1 MAHLLYFWE
10 DRSTATRDDVTAA
23 GLGYALGDG
32 LSFGECRS
40 TGPGG
45 RGGICLCRTA
55 ERFGFYP
62 ERQQWRKILN
72 DKGLGLWVGYWLESP
87 PAPEEL
93 ERPKLLPGFPVTLL
107 DGETYQIPAAYEW
120 REHDDRLKWSESLPA
135 TADIDAKGEWSR
147 GPVRPEYRR
156 LWEIATNTFDVFY
169 GGGNP
174 ADRTIAASDLR
185 AVAAEVLAV
194 NYRLT
199 GIEVALLGLFD
210 DPPNIARQILHAT
223 IGKPVIDAYLQ
234 KKTAAIVSAGCSGDA
249 GASD

>member
-55 ERFGFYP
+55 ERFGYYP
-62 ERQQWRKILN
+62 ERQKWRAIPN
-72 DKGLGLWVGYWLESP
+72 DKGLGLWVGYWLEAP
-87 PAPEEL
+87 PKPEEL
-93 ERPKLLPGFPVTLL
+93 ERPKLLPGFLVTLL
-107 DGETYQIPAAYEW
+107 DGGVYQIPAAYEW
-120 REHDDRLKWSESLPA
+120 RETDERMLWSEALPA
-135 TADIDAKGEWSR
+135 AAELDAKGEWIR
-147 GPVRPEYRR
+147 GAVRPEYRR
-156 LWEIATNTFDVFY
+156 LWEIATGVWDVYY

-174 ADRTIAASDLR
+174 TDRTITAQDARTL
-185 AVAAEVLAV
+185 AAEVLAA

-199 GIEVALLGLFD
+199 KWEVSLLGLFD
-210 DPPNIARQILHAT
+210 DPVAITIDVLKAT
-223 IGKPVIDAYLQ
+223 IGQPTVEAWQ
-234 KKTAAIVSAGCSGDA
+234 KKRNSVASGGVNGPGGEAA
-249 GASD
+249 

>member
-40 TGPGG
+40 IGPGG
-45 RGGICLCRTA
+45 RGGICMCRTA
-55 ERFGFYP
+55 ERFGYYP
-62 ERQQWRKILN
+62 ERQKWRAIPS
-72 DKGLGLWVGYWLESP
+72 DKGLGLWCGYWLESP
-87 PAPEEL
+87 PKPEEL

-107 DGETYQIPAAYEW
+107 DGCLYQAPAAYEW
-120 REHDDRLKWSESLPA
+120 RETDERMLWSESLPA
-135 TADIDAKGEWSR
+135 SAELNAKGEWAR

-156 LWEIATNTFDVFY
+156 LWEIATGVWDVYY

-174 ADRTIAASDLR
+174 TDRTIAASDAR
-185 AVAAEVLAV
+185 TMAAEVLAV

-199 GIEVALLGLFD
+199 KWEVALLGLFD
-210 DPPNIARQILHAT
+210 DPPNIAIEILRAT
-223 IGKPVIDAYLQ
+223 IGQPTVEAWMQ
-234 KKTAAIVSAGCSGDA
+234 KKRNSVASVAVSG
-249 GASD
+249 SDGESA